1 MKRLVISL
9 IAVLS
14 VFSFISVSAD
24 EGEVMGGSHLPPVRT
39 FSTVKPKKAEKPLYA
54 EDNQAMGNTHDPIL
68 STYTK
73 QYPYE
78 TDYSGEPIY
87 YGYYDYY
94 GYWHDYTDS
103 WGNPMY
109 WYKGY
114 YFYY

>member
-1 MKRLVISL
+1 MKRLIISL
-9 IAVLS
+9 IATLS
-14 VFSFISVSAD
+14 VFSFVSVHAD

-39 FSTVKPKKAEKPLYA
+39 FSTTKPKKAEKPLYA

-73 QYPYE
+73 QYPYD
-78 TDYSGEPIY
+78 TDYSREPIY

-94 GYWHDYTDS
+94 GYWNNYTDS

-109 WYKGY
+109 WYKEY
-114 YFYY
+114 YYYY